1 MRVGTDFISMAE
13 GSVSQTEGVSQ
24 KSEQELVKLCKRR
37 LENWREVLVHF
48 DAFLTWEKPYYP
60 GIIGAV
66 VSFMFFPNLHSD
78 ASLTWEKPYCPGIIG
93 AVNMFYKSHL
103 KYGSQIFK
111 DTNSCG
117 LGYALSILG
126 IIGCVLDYVVPI
138 LSASVFDSSKWTGT
152 QERKYED
159 ICHGFVENYLRTK
172 FMWDSVRQIKETKPY
187 LYFVG
192 VLGTLL
198 FTAWIGNLIHNGFLT
213 YIFVLFICLLPG
225 IKSSN
230 GFKKHI
236 SKVMVMINGITGQ
249 SKKNK

>member
-1 MRVGTDFISMAE
+1 MAE

-66 VSFMFFPNLHSD
+66 VSFMFFMIWYFDPSV
-78 ASLTWEKPYCPGIIG
+78 LT
-93 AVNMFYKSHL
+93 
-103 KYGSQIFK
+103 
-111 DTNSCG
+111 
-117 LGYALSILG
+117 ALSILG

-236 SKVMVMINGITGQ
+236 SKVMAMINGITGQ